1 MGVLS
6 IRIDGQTEA
15 VSHLQTHGSCFPIG
29 SPQRSRGQEGA
40 MIDFS
45 LTDELLEIQAR
56 ARSFAQLEILPIA
69 AEYDRRAEVPP
80 GIAEKAKAAGLLNV
94 TIPKEYAG
102 MGYGALQNAIIAEE
116 LGAACAGISITILVN
131 GLALTPI
138 QIAGTEEQKERLLRP
153 AAEGAKFAAFC
164 LTERAAGSDAGSIR
178 TTALPDG
185 DDYVIN
191 GQKCFVTS
199 GSLAEIMVLFALTD
213 PERGPRGMSAIA
225 VSGDTPG
232 IHVSKVEDKMGQ
244 RASNTVELTFE
255 NVRVPQANL
264 LGKPGHGFSIA
275 LQTLDFGRSGVA
287 ALSVGVARAAL
298 EHAISYARTRQQFGA
313 PLINHQGVSFMLA
326 DMATKV
332 EAARL
337 LAWQAAWSADRGER
351 ATVQSAMAK
360 CFASDTAME
369 VATNAV
375 QILGGYGYMRDY
387 PVEKLMRDAKLLQ
400 IYEGTN
406 QIQRMVIARQLGK

>member
-1 MGVLS
+1 
-6 IRIDGQTEA
+6 
-15 VSHLQTHGSCFPIG
+15 
-29 SPQRSRGQEGA
+29 

-45 LTDELLEIQAR
+45 LSEELLEIQAR
-56 ARSFAQLEILPIA
+56 ARKFAQEEILPIA
-69 AEYDRRAEVPP
+69 AEYDRKAEVPP

-94 TIPKEYAG
+94 TIPKEYGG
-102 MGYGALQNAIIAEE
+102 MGYGAMQSAIIAEE

-138 QIAGTEEQKERLLRP
+138 LLEGSEEQKEKFLRP
-153 AAEGAKFAAFC
+153 VAEGAELAAFC
-164 LTERAAGSDAGSIR
+164 LTERQAGSDAGSIK

-185 DDYVIN
+185 DDLVIN
-191 GQKCFVTS
+191 GQKCFITS
-199 GSLAEIMVLFALTD
+199 GGLAKVMTVFALTD
-213 PERGPRGMSAIA
+213 PNRGARGVSAIIVPA
-225 VSGDTPG
+225 DAPG
-232 IHVSKVEDKMGQ
+232 IKVTKVEDKMGQ

-255 NVRVPQANL
+255 NVRVPRANL
-264 LGKPGHGFSIA
+264 LGNPGRGFPIA
-275 LQTLDFGRSGVA
+275 LRTLDFGRSGVA

-298 EHAISYARTRQQFGA
+298 EHATEYAKTRQQFGA
-313 PLINHQGVSFMLA
+313 PIVTNQGVAFLLA
-326 DMATKV
+326 DMAMKV

-337 LAWQAAWSADRGER
+337 LTWQAAWNADRGEK
-351 ATVQSAMAK
+351 ATAKSAMAK

-375 QILGGYGYMRDY
+375 QVFGGYGYMKDY

>member
-1 MGVLS
+1 V
-6 IRIDGQTEA
+6 
-15 VSHLQTHGSCFPIG
+15 
-29 SPQRSRGQEGA
+29 
-40 MIDFS
+40 IDFS
-45 LTDELLEIQAR
+45 LSDDLLAIQAR
-56 ARSFAQLEILPIA
+56 ARTFAQEEIAPIA
-69 AEYDRRAEVPP
+69 AEYDRKAEVPP

-94 TIPKEYAG
+94 TIPKEYGG
-102 MGYGALQNAIIAEE
+102 MGYGALQSAMIAEE

-138 QIAGTEEQKERLLRP
+138 LIAGTEEQKAKFLRP
-153 AAEGAKFAAFC
+153 VAEGAKLAAFC
-164 LTERAAGSDAGSIR
+164 LTEREAGSDAGSLK

-185 DDYVIN
+185 DDFVIN
-191 GQKCFVTS
+191 GQKCFITS
-199 GSLAEIMVLFALTD
+199 GGLAEVMTVFALTD
-213 PERGPRGMSAIA
+213 PSRGPRGVSAIVVPA
-225 VSGDTPG
+225 DAPG
-232 IHVSKVEDKMGQ
+232 IHVTKVEDKMGQ

-264 LGKPGHGFSIA
+264 LGKPGRGFPIA

-298 EHAISYARTRQQFGA
+298 EYATGYAKERQQFGA
-313 PLINHQGVSFMLA
+313 PIVTNQGVAFMLA
-326 DMATKV
+326 DMAMKV

-337 LAWQAAWSADRGER
+337 LTWQAAWFADRGDK
-351 ATVQSAMAK
+351 ATAKSAMAK
-360 CFASDTAME
+360 CFASDTAMD
-369 VATNAV
+369 VTTSAV
-375 QILGGYGYMRDY
+375 QIFGGYGYMRDY